1 MPAFAPTERPL
12 SDGAAAAA
20 PAVDEADS
28 FEDTLVPEEVSEVV
42 LDAEVEDVSEAS
54 EADSVEEA

>member
-20 PAVDEADS
+20 SAVDEADS
-28 FEDTLVPEEVSEVV
+28 VADACVPAVDSEVV
-42 LDAEVEDVSEAS
+42 LDAEVEDVSVVS
-54 EADSVEEA
+54 EAVEEA